1 MKTLTRRAAMT
12 GVLAATGFAAAGC
25 NNSVGS
31 TGAATID
38 ARVASTMSYLS
49 TNFPGTDQLRNKSV
63 GVLVMPVMTKAAFG
77 AGGAFGRGALIV
89 NGATVDYYSAAQAS
103 LGFQIG
109 AQQYAHTLF
118 FMTNDA
124 LYQFRTSPGW
134 EAGGDIEYALRDRGG
149 NLSATTTTSTA
160 PVIGL
165 VFGQAGL
172 MAGASVE
179 GTKYTR
185 IIP

>member
-1 MKTLTRRAAMT
+1 
-12 GVLAATGFAAAGC
+12 
-25 NNSVGS
+25 
-31 TGAATID
+31 
-38 ARVASTMSYLS
+38 
-49 TNFPGTDQLRNKSV
+49 
-63 GVLVMPVMTKAAFG
+63 MPLMTKAALG
-77 AGGAFGRGALIV
+77 AGGAYGRGALIV

-109 AQQYAHTLF
+109 AQQYAHALF

-134 EAGGDIEYALRDRGG
+134 EAGGDIEYALRERGG
-149 NLSATTTTSTA
+149 NLTATTMTSTA

-172 MAGASVE
+172 MAGASLE
-179 GTKYTR
+179 GTKYSR